1 MVAYLQNLFLEKEKN
16 GNIVCVGHILVEN
29 GENYITLLK
38 ESFFQC
44 INSNNNNEN
53 NNNNNNNNSILA
65 V

>member
-38 ESFFQC
+38 ESFF
-44 INSNNNNEN
+44 
-53 NNNNNNNNSILA
+53 
-65 V
+65 